1 MVGRRQTASKAYGA
15 VAKELGMRGE
25 DFPEGGVLVVGGSGG
40 IGSVIARRF
49 AEAGCD
55 VALTYR
61 RNRARADEVVE
72 AIRALGV
79 RAEAFATDVTQ
90 PAEVGVMVAGAI
102 GAMRRLHTVVFVA
115 GPMPAQKYMAQV
127 DDAEW
132 RQAIEVELHG
142 FYNVVR
148 ATVPHLR
155 EQGGSYVHLG
165 SAGDLAWVS
174 RDGLSIVPK
183 AANEALVRGIAREE
197 GRFGIRA
204 NSVLIGVIE
213 AGMFLKFTA
222 AGVFDDEYVKKT
234 YERLALKR
242 LGKPEEVADPVVF
255 MASNRAAYVTG
266 QQIAAAGGYGI

>member
-1 MVGRRQTASKAYGA
+1 MA
-15 VAKELGMRGE
+15 VE
-25 DFPEGGVLVVGGSGG
+25 DFPAGGVLVVGGSGG

-61 RNRARADEVVE
+61 RNWTKANETVE

-79 RAEAFATDVTQ
+79 CAEAFAVDVTQ
-90 PAEVGVMVAGAI
+90 PAEVEKMIADAI
-102 GAMRRLHTVVFVA
+102 GAMGRLHTIVFVA
-115 GPMPAQKYMAQV
+115 GQMPAQKYLAQV
-127 DDAEW
+127 DGAEW
-132 RQAIEVELHG
+132 QQAIDVELHG
-142 FYNVVR
+142 FYHVAR
-148 ATVPHLR
+148 ATLPHLR
-155 EQGGSYVHLG
+155 EKGGSYVHLG
-165 SAGDLAWVS
+165 SAGDLAWVN

-222 AGVFDDEYVKKT
+222 AGVFDDNYVKKT

-242 LGKPEEVADPVVF
+242 LGRPEEVADPVVF
-255 MASNRAAYVTG
+255 LASNRAAYVTG